1 MNNTNSNSIQDI
13 VNKIPI
19 TVFFSQLPDR
29 KQALKYVEWL
39 YANVPQSKT
48 VDQDQLFRNVISKE
62 LRLVSMKIIDIDIL
76 FMVALN
82 KIAIEDFTIESDT
95 LVKKVMSENVDKY
108 DLDTMYRVL
117 AQLMTKLPRDLRERV
132 AGKHK
137 LQMFQ
142 KVSSFINMNK
152 EVLEKF
158 ISMDPTLNTPIS
170 MELDSNDYNTLNQK
184 YLDELKQFE
193 ESQPYI
199 NSDSLESSQI
209 ASNMISSM
217 PTTQTPGVINAQ
229 YIDSTPD
236 LMRGLN
242 DNKLYYFDSSSG
254 TISEMPTGN
263 TGTPVSLNDLS
274 NVLLANKVNKQDIKD
289 FITKINTSVPT
300 ASPNTTQPA
309 SFLNSLETSFFNLFS
324 SSPTPTILPSTTKSS
339 STPPIP
345 PAYIMLQQILNKNGQ
360 FPGPQLPG
368 QYPNDLLLQLLEQL
382 PEQYPN
388 NLPEQLPSQ
397 LPEQLPSQLPGQLP
411 SQLPGQLPSQ
421 LPGQLPT
428 NQNYYSSSNQSYP
441 AIINMNNPNNYNAF
455 VNNCL
460 SSNPPASCF
469 NRSLPVQNP
478 DWYNQYLKYKF
489 DYLNSTY
496 DKTNKISPLDEQRF
510 LHECSLPS
518 PPWYCFNPTTRPN
531 TTQANAQTT
540 QANAQTTQANAQT
553 TQANAQTTQ
562 ANAQTTTPNVTQI
575 SAFSN
580 MNNKENDLI
589 QKITKNNKDIENVA
603 LGFVTVII
611 LVFLLVIYNSIRN
624 KSGVSIKK

>member
-1 MNNTNSNSIQDI
+1 MNNTTSNSIQDI
-13 VNKIPI
+13 VNKIPV
-19 TVFFSQLPDR
+19 TVFFSELPDR

-39 YANVPQSKT
+39 YANIPQSKT

-62 LRLVSMKIIDIDIL
+62 LRLVSMKIIEIDIL

-82 KIAIEDFTIESDT
+82 KITIEDFTIESDT

-142 KVSSFINMNK
+142 KISSFVNMNK

-184 YLDELKQFE
+184 YLDELKKFE
-193 ESQPYI
+193 DSQPYI

-209 ASNMISSM
+209 AGSMISSM
-217 PTTQTPGVINAQ
+217 PTTQTPGVIKGQ
-229 YIDSTPD
+229 YIDSNPE

-274 NVLLANKVNKQDIKD
+274 NVLLANKVNKQDIQD

-309 SFLNSLETSFFNLFS
+309 SFLNSIETSFFNLFS
-324 SSPTPTILPSTTKSS
+324 SSPTPTTLPSTTKSS

-345 PAYIMLQQILNKNGQ
+345 PAYIMLQKILNQNGQ
-360 FPGPQLPG
+360 FPGQFTGQFTGQQSLNQQSLSQQFPG
-368 QYPNDLLLQLLEQL
+368 QFPNEF
-382 PEQYPN
+382 
-388 NLPEQLPSQ
+388 
-397 LPEQLPSQLPGQLP
+397 PGQQ
-411 SQLPGQLPSQ
+411 SSGQ
-421 LPGQLPT
+421 
-428 NQNYYSSSNQSYP
+428 NNYTSSNQPYP
-441 AIINMNNPNNYNAF
+441 TIININEPGNNNVFQND
-455 VNNCL
+455 CL
-460 SSNPPASCF
+460 KPNPPPSCF
-469 NRSLPVQNP
+469 NRSSPVENP
-478 DWYNQYLKYKF
+478 SWYN
-489 DYLNSTY
+489 DYLEYKYNYRNGTY
-496 DKTNKISPLDEQRF
+496 NQTQPTSPSDQRMF
-510 LHECSLPS
+510 LPECKLPN
-518 PPWYCFNPTTRPN
+518 PPSYCFNPTTQPNAQTTQPNAQTTRPNSQATQPNAQTTRPN
-531 TTQANAQTT
+531 TQATQANAQTT
-540 QANAQTTQANAQT
+540 QANTQAPPATTQ
-553 TQANAQTTQ
+553 
-562 ANAQTTTPNVTQI
+562 V
-575 SAFSN
+575 SHFSN

-611 LVFLLVIYNSIRN
+611 LVFLLVIFNSIRTKN
-624 KSGVSIKK
+624 GLSIKK

>member
-1 MNNTNSNSIQDI
+1 
-13 VNKIPI
+13 
-19 TVFFSQLPDR
+19 
-29 KQALKYVEWL
+29 
-39 YANVPQSKT
+39 
-48 VDQDQLFRNVISKE
+48 
-62 LRLVSMKIIDIDIL
+62 MKIIDIDIL

-209 ASNMISSM
+209 ASSMISSM
-217 PTTQTPGVINAQ
+217 PTTQTPGVIKGQ

-236 LMRGLN
+236 LMMGLN

-274 NVLLANKVNKQDIKD
+274 NVLLANKVNKKDIQD
-289 FITKINTSVPT
+289 FITKINTSVTT

-309 SFLNSLETSFFNLFS
+309 SFLNRLVTSFFDLFS
-324 SSPTPTILPSTTKSS
+324 SSPKPTTLPSTTKSS

-345 PAYIMLQQILNKNGQ
+345 PAYIMLQQILNKNRQFPGQ
-360 FPGPQLPG
+360 FPA
-368 QYPNDLLLQLLEQL
+368 
-382 PEQYPN
+382 
-388 NLPEQLPSQ
+388 
-397 LPEQLPSQLPGQLP
+397 QLPGQLP
-411 SQLPGQLPSQ
+411 GQLPAQLPAQLPGQLPAQ
-421 LPGQLPT
+421 LLAQLLA
-428 NQNYYSSSNQSYP
+428 QNNYNSSNQPYP
-441 AIINMNNPNNYNAF
+441 TIIDLNNPNNYNAF
-455 VNNCL
+455 INNCL

-510 LHECSLPS
+510 LHECSLPN

-540 QANAQTTQANAQT
+540 QANAQTTQ
-553 TQANAQTTQ
+553 
-562 ANAQTTTPNVTQI
+562 PNTTQI

-603 LGFVTVII
+603 LGFVTIII

>member
-1 MNNTNSNSIQDI
+1 MNNTSSNSIQDI
-13 VNKIPI
+13 VNKIPV
-19 TVFFSQLPDR
+19 TVFFSELPDR

-39 YANVPQSKT
+39 YANIPQSKT

-209 ASNMISSM
+209 ASSMISSM
-217 PTTQTPGVINAQ
+217 PTTQTPGVIKGQ

-236 LMRGLN
+236 LMMGLN

-274 NVLLANKVNKQDIKD
+274 NVLLANKVNKKDIQD
-289 FITKINTSVPT
+289 FITKINTSVTT

-309 SFLNSLETSFFNLFS
+309 SFLNRLVTSFFDLFS
-324 SSPTPTILPSTTKSS
+324 SSPKPTTLPSTTKSS

-345 PAYIMLQQILNKNGQ
+345 PAYIMLQQILNKNRQFPGQ
-360 FPGPQLPG
+360 FPA
-368 QYPNDLLLQLLEQL
+368 
-382 PEQYPN
+382 
-388 NLPEQLPSQ
+388 
-397 LPEQLPSQLPGQLP
+397 QLPGQLP
-411 SQLPGQLPSQ
+411 GQLPAQLPAQLPGQLPAQ
-421 LPGQLPT
+421 LLAQLLA
-428 NQNYYSSSNQSYP
+428 QNNYNSSNQPYP
-441 AIINMNNPNNYNAF
+441 TIIDLNNPNNYNAF
-455 VNNCL
+455 INNCL

-510 LHECSLPS
+510 LHECSLPN

-540 QANAQTTQANAQT
+540 QANAQTTQ
-553 TQANAQTTQ
+553 
-562 ANAQTTTPNVTQI
+562 PNTTQI

-603 LGFVTVII
+603 LGFVTIII